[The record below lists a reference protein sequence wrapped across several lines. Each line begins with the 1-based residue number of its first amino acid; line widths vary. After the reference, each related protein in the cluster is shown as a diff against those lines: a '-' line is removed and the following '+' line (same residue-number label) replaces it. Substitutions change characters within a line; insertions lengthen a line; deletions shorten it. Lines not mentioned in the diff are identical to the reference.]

1 MGFGTRIGRCCVVLL
16 WVAFAGLVHAAE
28 SPVSGK
34 VVSLA
39 PSITETLFAMG
50 LGQRIAGTTEHS
62 DYPPEA
68 MDLPS
73 VGQFM
78 NPELER
84 ILALRPEACIGLA
97 GSTSPQLVYLL
108 QAFGIPTLLV
118 NVSRLE
124 GLLSSICE
132 IGVYLGES
140 ELGESLQQRY
150 VKRLKSI
157 NDKVAG
163 LTHPRVLSIVSVSP
177 IFSAGPNTFISD
189 IVRCAGGTYWTRRW
203 ESLAGAFKRVCP
215 LAQARHNCV
224 RCTYRN
230 RP

>member
-1 MGFGTRIGRCCVVLL
+1 
-16 WVAFAGLVHAAE
+16 
-28 SPVSGK
+28 
-34 VVSLA
+34 
-39 PSITETLFAMG
+39 MG
-50 LGQRIAGTTEHS
+50 LGHRIAGTTEHS

-68 MDLPS
+68 ADIPS

-97 GSTSPQLVYLL
+97 GSTSPQLVHLL
-108 QAFGIPTLLV
+108 QTFGIPTLLV

-140 ELGESLQQRY
+140 ELGDSLQQRY

-157 NDKVAG
+157 NDKVSG
-163 LTHPRVLSIVSVSP
+163 LAHPRVLSIVSVSP
-177 IFSAGPNTFISD
+177 IFGAGPNTFISD
-189 IVRCAGGTYWTRRW
+189 IVRCAGGEPVGLGDGKAWQGLSREAVLWLKPDIIVFAVHTGIVPEWMRKVPMDGVQIISIDPSLMIRPTPRLIDSA
-203 ESLAGAFKRVCP
+203 ESLAVFFHSRD
-215 LAQARHNCV
+215 
-224 RCTYRN
+224 
-230 RP
+230 